1 MIEITNWREEENPAI
16 IYVGILP
23 FMGEKNSTLSRETQQ
38 L

>member
-23 FMGEKNSTLSRETQQ
+23 FMGEKIQ